1 MARLSLSDPHQK
13 AIYSMIRDLSGK
25 WSTYQIWGDMIHMSA
40 IAISNTVDLIHAE
53 DREKAYKR
61 YAEKYSEAELRKLSE
76 CFYEIVNAL
85 EDKPDQDFLGD
96 LFMRMEFGSDAHGQV
111 FTPYSVCRMMAEI
124 SDMTKLQTDISELG
138 WVAVNDPAVGGG
150 ALLIAFA
157 NACKERSIDFQN
169 HVMFIGQD
177 IDSLVANMAYI
188 QISLLG
194 CPGYIVVGNT
204 LSSPQLAHDK
214 RGLLPDLTKN
224 DIWFTPMFMNE
235 VWTTR
240 KLIARW
246 SILQGGTN
254 DTHRGSTE
262 EDA

>member
-1 MARLSLSDPHQK
+1 MRKHLNIADPHQK
-13 AIYSMIRDLSGK
+13 TIYTIIRDMSGK
-25 WSTYQIWGDMIHMSA
+25 YSPYQIWVDFIHMSA
-40 IAISNTVDLIHAE
+40 IAISNTVDLIHAK

-61 YAEKYSEAELRKLSE
+61 YAEKYSEAEIRKLSE
-76 CFYEIVNAL
+76 CFFEIVNAL

-96 LFMRMEFGSDAHGQV
+96 LVMRMEFGSDAHGQF

-138 WVAVNDPAVGGG
+138 WAAVNDPAVGGV

-157 NACKERSIDFQN
+157 NMCKRRDINYQT
-169 HVMFIGQD
+169 HVLFVGQD

-194 CPGYIVVGNT
+194 CPGYISVGNT
-204 LSSPQLAHDK
+204 LTSPQLAHDK
-214 RGLLPDLTKN
+214 RGLLPDIKQN
-224 DIWFTPMFMNE
+224 DVWFTPMFMNE

-240 KLIARW
+240 KVIERW
-246 SILQGGTN
+246 RDCVG
-254 DTHRGSTE
+254 
-262 EDA
+262 